1 MSLRLRCRQLL
12 NGADNDGD
20 CVSGLT
26 RHAKRVR
33 FYSTVD
39 LVNALEHEKSQGRA
53 GRIAMSLVRMDLV
66 VLDELLIRP
75 L

>member
-1 MSLRLRCRQLL
+1 
-12 NGADNDGD
+12 
-20 CVSGLT
+20 
-26 RHAKRVR
+26 VR

-66 VLDELLIRP
+66 VLDELGQR
-75 L
+75 